1 LRLVPILW
9 SVLTCHCSC
18 RRIYRQGQQ
27 RPTSIYRLFTSGTI
41 EEVIYQRQSSKN
53 TISGGVLDNKAGQS
67 FSRDEINE
75 CMSLK
80 AGCDCDTLRKATGKC
95 WPPYAGPNSLLGQ
108 GVLDPPLTKVAKTLG
123 RVVGFVRIVPD
134 GSSDDSMVVEVAG
147 MASGSTTLVAD
158 LCSSDSEEEFDF
170 EAKPNACNLSWH
182 KK

>member
-1 LRLVPILW
+1 
-9 SVLTCHCSC
+9 VLTCDRCF

-67 FSRDEINE
+67 FSRDEINQ

-95 WPPYAGPNSLLGQ
+95 WPPYAGPNSLLDQ
-108 GVLDPPLTKVAKTLG
+108 GVLDPPLTEVAKTLG

-134 GSSDDSMVVEVAG
+134 GSSDDSMVVEAAG
-147 MASGSTTLVAD
+147 MGSGSTNSAAD
-158 LCSSDSEEEFDF
+158 VYNSDSEEEFEFD
-170 EAKPNACNLSWH
+170 ATPNACKFSRH
-182 KK
+182 RK